1 MRVSKDMAVTSSV
14 ADPGS
19 GDFLMEKIWIR
30 DENPRSFFRE
40 TVFLGAKILKFFEIF
55 STLDQ

>member
-1 MRVSKDMAVTSSV
+1 MAVTSSV